1 MKRFT
6 LFCLLICLQAI
17 PLFSQTE
24 ILLIRHGE
32 TDWNVENR
40 LQGHID
46 NPLNAKGLAQALILA
61 EKLLAFHPDILP
73 IIYSSDLQ
81 RALHTAE
88 KTAQLFCAES
98 PLPIIQSQDLREFCW
113 GVIDGM
119 LAQDRDDK
127 YKEYNDEI
135 CRKYPDRKERW
146 DQPLVP
152 EEGVESLNHLLNRTR
167 SILKTI
173 AQNHPNEKVAVFTSG
188 RLINTLIIEAQDI
201 NADILGP
208 LPNCAVVHFLFEP
221 NGSFQFVKITDLLKE
236 NKD

>member
-1 MKRFT
+1 MKRLT
-6 LFCLLICLQAI
+6 LLCLLICFHAI

-46 NPLNAKGLAQALILA
+46 NPLNAKGLAQAQILA
-61 EKLLAFHPDILP
+61 EKLFAFHPDIFP

-81 RALHTAE
+81 RALQTAE
-88 KTAQLFCAES
+88 KTAQLFCPENS
-98 PLPIIQSQDLREFCW
+98 LPIVQSQDLREFCW

-119 LAQDRDDK
+119 LVQERNEK
-127 YKEYNDEI
+127 YKEYNNEL
-135 CRKYPDRKERW
+135 CRKYPNRKERW
-146 DQPLVP
+146 DQPLAP
-152 EEGVESLNHLLNRTR
+152 EEGVETLNQLLNRTKR
-167 SILKTI
+167 ILKTI
-173 AQNHPNEKVAVFTSG
+173 AQNHPDEKVAVFTSG
-188 RLINTLIIEAQDI
+188 RLINTLIIDAQEI

-221 NGSFQFVKITDLLKE
+221 SGSFQFVKTTDLLKE